1 MVSVVPRDMAKPKPV
16 LKRLQVMVTMC
27 NALPQRFGRCD
38 HTTGIVPFDAL
49 VDLVMAQKPYQSAK
63 RVFLIIDN
71 GSSHRGQKSVQRLQS
86 RYKNLVVV
94 HLPVHAS
101 WLNQV
106 EICFSVVQ
114 RKVLTPNDFTSLATV
129 AQRLYEFESYYEEIA
144 DPFEWK
150 FTRQDLKQLLAKLD
164 PH

>member
-1 MVSVVPRDMAKPKPV
+1 M
-16 LKRLQVMVTMC
+16 
-27 NALPQRFGRCD
+27 
-38 HTTGIVPFDAL
+38 PFDAL
-49 VDLVMAQKPYQSAK
+49 VDLVMAQKPYQSAR

-71 GSSHRGQKSVQRLQS
+71 DSSHRGQKSVQRLQS

-106 EICFSVVQ
+106 EIYFSVVQ
-114 RKVLTPNDFTSLATV
+114 RKVLTPSDFTSLAEV

-144 DPFEWK
+144 HPFEWK